1 MQLVE
6 IGGTRI
12 NKFTTS
18 LGTMAALPNPE
29 IVIGPGDEARAVYA
43 GSFT

>member
-1 MQLVE
+1 MLLVK

-18 LGTMAALPNPE
+18 LGTMVALPNPKF
-29 IVIGPGDEARAVYA
+29 VTGPGDEARAVHA
-43 GSFT
+43 VSFT